1 MYDLSSTISINLA
14 LLRRQR
20 GLSLD
25 RLAEVSGVS
34 KAMIGQIERGDS
46 NPTVNTLWKI
56 AAALHV
62 PLSRLTGEMD
72 AAVKVVRLQEI
83 APIKSSDGLLVFSV
97 FPFDP
102 QKHFEVF
109 HVQLDAYCHHQSDPH
124 EVGSIE
130 HIFLERGSLEIEID
144 GTTHCLTAGD
154 AIRFPSDRVHIYR
167 NTVSSIAA
175 WKNLIFYQN

>member
-62 PLSRLTGEMD
+62 PLSRLTGETD
-72 AAVKVVRLQEI
+72 TAVKLVRRQEI
-83 APIKSSDGLLVFSV
+83 TPLKSTDGVLVSSF
-97 FPFDP
+97 FPFE
-102 QKHFEVF
+102 QQNRFEVF
-109 HVQLDAYCHHQSDPH
+109 QVQLNACILHQSDSH
-124 EVGSIE
+124 DVGSIE
-130 HIFLERGSLEIEID
+130 HVLLERGTLEIAVD
-144 GTTHCLTAGD
+144 NKTYQLAAGD
-154 AIRFPSDRVHIYR
+154 ALRFPADRPHTYR
-167 NTVSSIAA
+167 NTGSTVAV
-175 WKNLIFYQN
+175 WKNLIHYQQ